1 MSKSK
6 YTIPN
11 VLTTTQLILASKS
24 PRRSQLLTEA
34 GFQFEIK
41 TKDVEENY
49 PNHLTPQQV
58 PLFLAE
64 KKAKAC
70 QNFLKKGKII
80 LAADTIVAKGKNIY
94 EKPTD
99 KKDAERIL
107 TKLSGKWHEVI
118 TGVCLL
124 SKKEKV
130 SFIGVSK
137 VKLEKLSATEIDYY
151 IEKFQPYDKAG
162 AYAIQEWIGL
172 CKIAKIKGTYS
183 NIMGLPVD
191 LVYKYLQTF

>member
-1 MSKSK
+1 MSKS
-6 YTIPN
+6 IPK
-11 VLTTTQLILASKS
+11 VLATTQLILASKS

-41 TKDVEENY
+41 TKDVKEDY
-49 PNHLTPQQV
+49 PKQLTPQQV

-70 QNFLKKGKII
+70 QDFLQKGKII

-124 SKKEKV
+124 SKKKKV

-137 VKLEKLSATEIDYY
+137 VKLTKLSTTEIDYY
-151 IEKFQPYDKAG
+151 IEQFQPYDKAG

-172 CKIAKIKGTYS
+172 CKISKIKGTYS

-191 LVYKYLQTF
+191 LVYRQLRKF

>member
-1 MSKSK
+1 MKKSK
-6 YTIPN
+6 NVIPN
-11 VLTTTQLILASKS
+11 VLATTKLILASKS

-34 GFQFEIK
+34 GFQFDIK

-70 QNFLKKGKII
+70 KDFLKKGSII

-94 EKPTD
+94 EKPKD

-107 TKLSGKWHEVI
+107 TKLSGKWHEVL

-124 SKKEKV
+124 SKKKKV

-137 VKLEKLSATEIDYY
+137 VKLEKLSAVEIDYY
-151 IEKFQPYDKAG
+151 IEQFQPYDKAG

-172 CKIAKIKGTYS
+172 CKISKIKGTYS

-191 LVYKYLQTF
+191 LVYQHLQTF

>member
-1 MSKSK
+1 MSKHK
-6 YTIPN
+6 N
-11 VLTTTQLILASKS
+11 VLPSVLANTKLILASKS
-24 PRRSQLLTEA
+24 PRRSQLLREA
-34 GFQFEIK
+34 GFQFEIR
-41 TKDVEENY
+41 TKDVKENY
-49 PNHLTPQQV
+49 ADHLTPYQV

-70 QNFLKKGKII
+70 QGFLKKNKII

-94 EKPTD
+94 EKPKD

-107 TKLSGKWHEVI
+107 KKLSGKWHEVI

-124 SKKEKV
+124 SKKKKA
-130 SFIGVSK
+130 SFIGISK
-137 VKLEKLSATEIDYY
+137 VKLEKLTATEIEYY
-151 IEKFQPYDKAG
+151 IEQFQPYDKAG

-172 CKIAKIKGTYS
+172 CKISEIKGTYS

-191 LVYKYLQTF
+191 LVYRHLRTF

>member
-1 MSKSK
+1 MSKS
-6 YTIPN
+6 IPK
-11 VLTTTQLILASKS
+11 VLATTQLILASKS

-41 TKDVEENY
+41 TKDVKEDY
-49 PNHLTPQQV
+49 PKQLTPQQV

-70 QNFLKKGKII
+70 QDFLQKGKII

-124 SKKEKV
+124 SKKKKV

-137 VKLEKLSATEIDYY
+137 VKLTKLSTTEIDYY
-151 IEKFQPYDKAG
+151 IEQFQPYDKAG

-172 CKIAKIKGTYS
+172 CKISKIKGTYS

-191 LVYKYLQTF
+191 LVYRHLNKM

>member
-1 MSKSK
+1 MSKS
-6 YTIPN
+6 IPK
-11 VLTTTQLILASKS
+11 VLATTQLILASKS

-41 TKDVEENY
+41 TKDVKEDY
-49 PNHLTPQQV
+49 PKQLTPQQV

-70 QNFLKKGKII
+70 QDFLQKGKII

-124 SKKEKV
+124 SKKKKV

-137 VKLEKLSATEIDYY
+137 VKLTKLSTTEIDYY
-151 IEKFQPYDKAG
+151 IEQFQPYDKAG

-172 CKIAKIKGTYS
+172 CKISKIKGTYS

-191 LVYKYLQTF
+191 LVYRHLKKM

>member
-1 MSKSK
+1 MSKFIKS
-6 YTIPN
+6 IPE
-11 VLTTTQLILASKS
+11 VLVSTQLILASKS
-24 PRRSQLLTEA
+24 PRRSQLLAEA
-34 GFQFEIK
+34 GFNFKVRAKE
-41 TKDVEENY
+41 VAENY
-49 PNHLTPQQV
+49 PTNLKPRQI

-70 QNFLKKGKII
+70 QEFLKKGQII
-80 LAADTIVAKGKNIY
+80 LAADTIVTKGKNIY
-94 EKPTD
+94 EKPID

-107 TKLSGKWHEVI
+107 KKLSGQWHEVI

-124 SKKEKV
+124 SKKKKV

-137 VKLEKLSATEIDYY
+137 VKLEKLSAVEIDYY
-151 IEKFQPYDKAG
+151 IDKFQPYDKAG

-172 CKIAKIKGTYS
+172 CKISKIKGTYS

-191 LVYKYLQTF
+191 LVYRYLQEF